1 MSLWSIVSCK
11 TLEEYII
18 FWIEDKSSYKNDIPS
33 RRIACG
39 SYSINEEE
47 EDNDDDDDDD
57 NDVTVTL
64 SLGFSLIL
72 DSDSASFF
80 YISFTDDDML
90 RSRI

>member
-18 FWIEDKSSYKNDIPS
+18 FWIEDKSSYKNDITS
-33 RRIACG
+33 KRIACG
-39 SYSINEEE
+39 SCFINEEE
-47 EDNDDDDDDD
+47 EDNDDDDDDDND

-72 DSDSASFF
+72 DSDSASFA
-80 YISFTDDDML
+80 S
-90 RSRI
+90 SRLLMMIC

>member
-1 MSLWSIVSCK
+1 M
-11 TLEEYII
+11 
-18 FWIEDKSSYKNDIPS
+18 IEDKSSYKDNITS

-39 SYSINEEE
+39 SCSINEEE
-47 EDNDDDDDDD
+47 EDNDDDDD
-57 NDVTVTL
+57 NYVTVTL

>member
-1 MSLWSIVSCK
+1 MSLWSIVSGK
-11 TLEEYII
+11 TLEEHII
-18 FWIEDKSSYKNDIPS
+18 FQIEDKSSYNNDITS
-33 RRIACG
+33 KRIACG

-72 DSDSASFF
+72 DSDSASFA
-80 YISFTDDDML
+80 S
-90 RSRI
+90 SRLLMMIC